1 MEMIVVPMLYLH
13 HLGAQRS
20 YSSLSA
26 GSKQV
31 SIDGSERMRRVR
43 VGVPLSADLES
54 PRNLREVAAFVAKS
68 ESVVPVGE
76 LSWRMKCIF
85 K

>member
-76 LSWRMKCIF
+76 LS
-85 K
+85 

>member
-1 MEMIVVPMLYLH
+1 MLYLH
-13 HLGAQRS
+13 RLGAQRS

-43 VGVPLSADLES
+43 VGVPPSADLES
-54 PRNLREVAAFVAKS
+54 PRNLRELAAFLAKS
-68 ESVVPVGE
+68 ESVGE
-76 LSWRMKCIF
+76 LS
-85 K
+85 